1 MGVLSLDVQI
11 PEEEKELG
19 PQDRLIHVYH
29 FTRDASQN
37 HMVCSSPF
45 FNVCL
50 YSATSNFFFSEE
62 LLMRAGEVIMNSVN
76 ATLCNKFCTLD
87 LQSDYLICQNEVL
100 PLFAS

>member
-1 MGVLSLDVQI
+1 MSTTSLVMPHKIIWFVLL
-11 PEEEKELG
+11 
-19 PQDRLIHVYH
+19 H
-29 FTRDASQN
+29 
-37 HMVCSSPF
+37 F

-50 YSATSNFFFSEE
+50 YSATSKFFFSEE
-62 LLMRAGEVIMNSVN
+62 WLMRAGGVIMNSVN